1 MFSKESLIGCR
12 SNFTKKKKT
21 LKMLYF
27 AVHFMR
33 LIKSRINVLKNY
45 FYFFLSRFDGQVP
58 QRADLLE
65 FEDVG
70 VESVLILSGPGRAS
84 PGPTLVACGLKDG
97 GVSLSS
103 VEGEEGL
110 IKQMRR
116 ITLGGGRGGG
126 GGEVSS
132 LCRLPSSPY
141 AFLAVA
147 AAGGAFVVDA
157 EDGAGRWFTRK
168 K

>member
-1 MFSKESLIGCR
+1 M
-12 SNFTKKKKT
+12 
-21 LKMLYF
+21 
-27 AVHFMR
+27 
-33 LIKSRINVLKNY
+33 
-45 FYFFLSRFDGQVP
+45 
-58 QRADLLE
+58 
-65 FEDVG
+65 
-70 VESVLILSGPGRAS
+70 ESVLILSGPVRAS

-110 IKQMRR
+110 IRQMRR
-116 ITLGGGRGGG
+116 ITLGGGGG

-147 AAGGAFVVDA
+147 AEGGAFVVDA
-157 EDGAGRWFTRK
+157 EDGAGGGSTTK
-168 K
+168 KNEKNSFSYFSQKTTFLKF